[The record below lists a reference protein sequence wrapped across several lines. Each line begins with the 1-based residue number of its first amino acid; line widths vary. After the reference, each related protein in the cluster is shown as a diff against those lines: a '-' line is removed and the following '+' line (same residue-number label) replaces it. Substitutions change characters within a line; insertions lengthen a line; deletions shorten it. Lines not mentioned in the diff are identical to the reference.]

1 MLTDEQC
8 DTVIEWLER
17 HEFTG
22 FTREDIRLFD
32 ALVSAARTDI
42 VPQKGLEHE

>member
-32 ALVSAARTDI
+32 ALVSAARSQSDAE
-42 VPQKGLEHE
+42 VGRG

>member
-8 DTVIEWLER
+8 QCVIEWLER

-22 FTREDIRLFD
+22 FTNDDIRLMD
-32 ALVSAARTDI
+32 RLISAARSEADTAAE
-42 VPQKGLEHE
+42 PKL